1 MYIYIP
7 NHQPDI
13 YIYTVYIYII
23 AYIRPQHLH
32 VLSCSINLQT
42 SLLLEFPE
50 VHPCTDH
57 ETITFPIRSIQKTT
71 SGSCCFLSKKCI
83 FWCLGLPPCLCQ
95 HASKELNHSITVI
108 VQQDALHRP
117 RNATSG
123 GPAMEVDLARDFNGD
138 KPLRHSK
145 LLNHWVLGSVYS
157 YNIYIYTVGV
167 F

>member
-1 MYIYIP
+1 MGK
-7 NHQPDI
+7 NFQTTSHI
-13 YIYTVYIYII
+13 YIYTVYIYYCIYPPS
-23 AYIRPQHLH
+23 ASP
-32 VLSCSINLQT
+32 CSIMLYQFTDQFALRNSGNT
-42 SLLLEFPE
+42 SMYRSWNNNFSHTLHIWKNDSFLLVVL
-50 VHPCTDH
+50 VV
-57 ETITFPIRSIQKTT
+57 S
-71 SGSCCFLSKKCI
+71 LVKKCI

-138 KPLRHSK
+138 KPLRCSEA
-145 LLNHWVLGSVYS
+145 
-157 YNIYIYTVGV
+157 